1 MRRSASRSY
10 RRRVESASEW
20 PGRLLSTSRG
30 EVFVRTF
37 ERSAA
42 IDLDAPPRPPILFV
56 HGLGGESL
64 DWVDVAL
71 QLKDSF
77 DCSALDLPGFA
88 HSPPPPGNDLSLDR
102 LASTV
107 TEVARTFNRPVHLVG
122 NSLGG
127 AVAVRVAAEDP
138 ELVAS
143 LTLVAP
149 ALPDLRPRPGSAQLL
164 IALLPLLGPA
174 IVRTIIK
181 ADPEWMAR
189 RIYALCYGNPN
200 AITPERHAR
209 ELATLRQRASL
220 EYSPKVYR
228 DALRAAVVSYLD
240 HGPRRLWQQA
250 AAVGVPTLVV
260 SGGRDR
266 LVSRRVAARAKRTF
280 RDVEVLR
287 LPKAGHVA
295 HLEDPTAVATA
306 MRAFLSRPDLPG
318 GLTRGMTER
327 RGTVVEVGPTTPPP
341 R

>member
-1 MRRSASRSY
+1 MEIADD
-10 RRRVESASEW
+10 W

-30 EVFVRTF
+30 EIFVRTF
-37 ERSAA
+37 ERPAA

-88 HSPPPPGNDLSLDR
+88 HSPPPGKDLSLDG
-102 LASTV
+102 LATAV
-107 TEVARTFNRPVHLVG
+107 AEVARTANRPVHLVG

-127 AVAVRVAAEDP
+127 AVAVRVAAEHP

-149 ALPDLRPRPGSAQLL
+149 ALPDLRPKAGSAQLL
-164 IALLPLLGPA
+164 IALVPLLGPA

-189 RIYALCYGNPN
+189 RIYALCYGNPK
-200 AITPERHAR
+200 AVTPERHAR

-220 EYSPKVYR
+220 AHSPKVYR
-228 DALRAAVVSYLD
+228 EALRATVVSYLD

-280 RDVEVLR
+280 RDVELLL

-295 HLEDPTAVATA
+295 HLEDPAAVAA
-306 MRAFLSRPDLPG
+306 ALRAFLSRPDL
-318 GLTRGMTER
+318 TRGMPER
-327 RGTVVEVGPTTPPP
+327 RGTVVEVGPTTPRP
-341 R
+341 

>member
-1 MRRSASRSY
+1 METASG
-10 RRRVESASEW
+10 W

-30 EVFVRTF
+30 EIFVRTF
-37 ERSAA
+37 ERPAE

-88 HSPPPPGNDLSLDR
+88 HSPPPPGKDLSLDG
-102 LASTV
+102 LAKTV
-107 TEVARTFNRPVHLVG
+107 AEVARTTNRPVHLVG

-127 AVAVRVAAEDP
+127 AVAVRVAAEHP

-149 ALPDLRPRPGSAQLL
+149 ALPDLRPKPGSAQLL
-164 IALLPLLGPA
+164 IALVPLLGPVV
-174 IVRTIIK
+174 VRTIIK
-181 ADPEWMAR
+181 ADPEWMAK
-189 RIYALCYGNPN
+189 RIYALCYGDPK

-220 EYSPKVYR
+220 EYSPEVYR
-228 DALRAAVVSYLD
+228 EALRATVMAYLD

-250 AAVGVPTLVV
+250 AAVGVPTLVI

-266 LVSRRVAARAKRTF
+266 LVSPRVAARAERTF

-318 GLTRGMTER
+318 RLTRGMTER
-327 RGTVVEVGPTTPPP
+327 RGTVVEVGPTTPLH

>member
-1 MRRSASRSY
+1 
-10 RRRVESASEW
+10 VEIADVW

-30 EVFVRTF
+30 DVFVREF
-37 ERSAA
+37 ERPAE
-42 IDLDAPPRPPILFV
+42 IDLDAAARPPILFV

-71 QLKDSF
+71 RLKDSF
-77 DCSALDLPGFA
+77 DCSAIDLPGFA
-88 HSPPPPGNDLSLDR
+88 YSPLPPGKDLSLDG
-102 LASTV
+102 LAKTV
-107 TEVARTFNRPVHLVG
+107 AEVARTTNRPVHLVG

-127 AVAVRVAAEDP
+127 AVAVRVAAERP

-149 ALPDLRPRPGSAQLL
+149 ALPDLRPKPGSAQLL
-164 IALLPLLGPA
+164 IALVPLLGPA

-189 RIYALCYGNPN
+189 RIYALCYGNPK
-200 AITPERHAR
+200 AITPQRHAR

-220 EYSPKVYR
+220 AHSPKVYR
-228 DALRAAVVSYLD
+228 EALRATVVSYLD

-250 AAVGVPTLVV
+250 AAVGVPTLVI

-280 RDVEVLR
+280 PDVELLL

-295 HLEDPTAVATA
+295 HLEDPTAVAAA
-306 MRAFLSRPDLPG
+306 MRAFLSRPDLR
-318 GLTRGMTER
+318 RGMPER
-327 RGTVVEVGPTTPPP
+327 RGTVVEVGPTTPRP
-341 R
+341 